1 MTHSP
6 FRKDFFIETA
16 FARRFQAMLY
26 DSWDNRSW
34 HLIVADPGA
43 GKTMS
48 IRDLQKRAGGR
59 SVLAVVA
66 PKNNDD
72 EQALGDQFLAA
83 LGLPIRGHWS
93 TRKPKIMGHLHQYGT
108 EFLIVDDAHD
118 LSMPHLMFIKEVTDQ
133 GRLQYDHPLGLCLVA
148 AGRGNTIPLKE
159 ILDQPE
165 PTWLQWRRRLDS
177 LQPFCRIASHTSEEV
192 RDILATLELVYQPLL
207 PQLNLRQW
215 TSSIYVWLT
224 QPALDPTRSG
234 RVTMDNLMKLV
245 VAALEWSYEAKA
257 PDVEATWLERA
268 AELLVLRHD
277 TLRIIDGAGP
287 GIEADQASGMK
298 LEQTSE
304 TQAEQVSPPNEEQKL
319 PSSVPTEQATGARSR
334 KKAVS
339 QPATSD
345 KCTFSGVVRISLQR
359 FEESGVA
366 LVECPGCGR
375 IWTLSPRGGV
385 LRFKSH
391 DKRKTD
397 TSNTGRRWARGE
409 RETDWDVVG
418 GGAL

>member
-6 FRKDFFIETA
+6 FRKDIFIETA
-16 FARRFQAMLY
+16 FARRFQAMLH
-26 DSWDNRSW
+26 DAWDNRSW

-66 PKNNDD
+66 PKNMED
-72 EQALGDQFLAA
+72 EQALGDQFFSA
-83 LGLPIRGHWS
+83 LGLPLRGHWR
-93 TRKPKIMGHLHQYGT
+93 TRKPKLMGHLHQYGT

-118 LSMPHLMFIKEVTDQ
+118 LSMPHLMLLKEVTDQ
-133 GRLQYDHPLGLCLVA
+133 GRLSYDHPLGLCLVA

-159 ILDQPE
+159 VLDQPE

-215 TSSIYVWLT
+215 TSSIYTWLT

-245 VAALEWSYEAKA
+245 IAALEWSYEAKA
-257 PDVEATWLERA
+257 TDVQAKWLERA

-287 GIEADQASGMK
+287 GAEADQASIASPQ
-298 LEQTSE
+298 QTSE
-304 TQAEQVSPPNEEQKL
+304 TQAEQVSSPNEEQKI
-319 PSSVPTEQATGARSR
+319 PPISPTEQVTQARSR

-339 QPATSD
+339 QPAASD
-345 KCTFSGVVRISLQR
+345 KCTFFGVVPIDLKR

-366 LVECPGCGR
+366 LVECPNCACTR
-375 IWTLSPRGGV
+375 TLEPRGGV

-391 DKRKTD
+391 DKRKT
-397 TSNTGRRWARGE
+397 TTPNTGQRWGKGE
-409 RETDWDVVG
+409 PDWNVIG
-418 GGAL
+418 G

>member
-1 MTHSP
+1 MTHP
-6 FRKDFFIETA
+6 LFRKDIFVETA
-16 FARRFQAMLY
+16 FARRFQKMLQ
-26 DSWDNRSW
+26 DAWDNRSW
-34 HLIVADPGA
+34 HLSVADPGA

-83 LGLPIRGHWS
+83 LGVPIRGHWS
-93 TRKPKIMGHLHQYGT
+93 TRKPKLMGHLHQSGT
-108 EFLIVDDAHD
+108 ECLVVDDAHD
-118 LSMPHLMFIKEVTDQ
+118 LSMPHLMLLKEVTDQ
-133 GRLQYDHPLGLCLVA
+133 GRLQYDHLLGVCLVA

-192 RDILATLELVYQPLL
+192 RDILATLEQVYQPLL

-215 TSSIYVWLT
+215 TSSIYTWLT
-224 QPALDPTRSG
+224 QPALDPTHSG

-245 VAALEWSYEAKA
+245 IAALEWSYEAKA
-257 PDVEATWLERA
+257 PNVRAEWLERA

-287 GIEADQASGMK
+287 DALHQDQNK
-298 LEQTSE
+298 
-304 TQAEQVSPPNEEQKL
+304 AEP
-319 PSSVPTEQATGARSR
+319 ARVNG
-334 KKAVS
+334 KE
-339 QPATSD
+339 P
-345 KCTFSGVVRISLQR
+345 
-359 FEESGVA
+359 
-366 LVECPGCGR
+366 
-375 IWTLSPRGGV
+375 
-385 LRFKSH
+385 
-391 DKRKTD
+391 
-397 TSNTGRRWARGE
+397 
-409 RETDWDVVG
+409 
-418 GGAL
+418 